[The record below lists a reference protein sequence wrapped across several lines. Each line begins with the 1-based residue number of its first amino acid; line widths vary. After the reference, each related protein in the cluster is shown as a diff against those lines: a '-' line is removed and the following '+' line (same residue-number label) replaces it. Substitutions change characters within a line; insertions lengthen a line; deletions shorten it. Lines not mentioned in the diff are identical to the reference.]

1 MNQKINGSRSMFSY
15 FEFLT
20 KYLLKKKSTWLA
32 PIIFG
37 VVFILISVIIGNFTG
52 QTQSTNLNMF
62 RMMTGMFAVVFFALF
77 GMNKGINLFRDPSE
91 EGIEL
96 LVVSKPL
103 ERWQIIL
110 VKFIVF
116 NIVGFLFFLIS
127 IIIFSICAAVLKV
140 DASST
145 FVSISIGVPVTN
157 WLSYILFGTIGILI
171 SIKFNSKTILSVGMV
186 TVMALT
192 AVDTFIGTFSDS
204 FISTRTTEY
213 AAKLGENNLGLKPFG
228 QFVDE
233 KGNSVPFLTNGQRA
247 RGNEITPTNR
257 QINLTLL
264 HNNTTATNVATMWN
278 DSKDNSWQSQFALY
292 LNPISA
298 FNKIGELGHLETQS
312 TSKRTFNQINEEDY
326 SWTAEVLNG
335 NFSEWT
341 AADGTA
347 YSFNGVDLN
356 LKNKDAG
363 KNYQEFVLGAQL
375 PVAGSATAKTGTFFV
390 EEEGNQADLVKLIK
404 SDIDTIDNIIDTK
417 LNLITKTLAATNSTL
432 TKEKVINEIKSK
444 VLSDLNEDFWK
455 KYDDALVYVKGQ
467 SDKNENILKEW
478 KNDQDAKANFIYYLS
493 HLVVVNERF
502 DLGENKKGTDWTNN
516 PFRKAVDEAIV
527 DLSKIPGSGR
537 PFVEEEVAADQATPP
552 TGQPQQGNLFQERGI
567 QAGISKLKDAKMIK
581 LVPHLRTQTWAIAL
595 LWIAIILGINAGTIF
610 MYFREDFR

>member
-257 QINLTLL
+257 QINLSLL

-341 AADGTA
+341 GTDGAA

-404 SDIDTIDNIIDTK
+404 ADVKKIDNIIDTK
-417 LNLITKTLAATNSTL
+417 LNSITKTLATTGTL
-432 TKEKVINEIKSK
+432 TKEKVITEIKSK
-444 VLSDLNEDFWK
+444 VLSSLDAEFWK
-455 KYDDALVYVKGQ
+455 KYDDALVFVNG
-467 SDKNENILKEW
+467 STDDKTKIIKEW
-478 KNDQDAKANFIYYLS
+478 ANNEEAKANFIYYLS
-493 HLVVVNERF
+493 HLVVVNERY
-502 DLGENKKGTDWTNN
+502 DLGNNKKADWNN
-516 PFRKAVDEAIV
+516 NSFRKAVDEAIV

-552 TGQPQQGNLFQERGI
+552 SGQPQPNLFQERGI
-567 QAGISKLKDAKMIK
+567 QAGISKLPNAKMIK

>member
-37 VVFILISVIIGNFTG
+37 VIFILISVIIGNFTG

-62 RMMTGMFAVVFFALF
+62 RTMTGMFAVVFFALF

-192 AVDTFIGTFSDS
+192 AADTFIGSFSDL
-204 FISTRTTEY
+204 FISSRTTEY
-213 AAKLGENNLGLKPFG
+213 AAKIDENNLGLKPFG

-257 QINLTLL
+257 QINLSLL
-264 HNNTTATNVATMWN
+264 NKDTSAVNMWN
-278 DSKDNSWQSQFALY
+278 ESKDNSWQSQFSLY

-298 FNKIGELGHLETQS
+298 FNKVGQLGHLETQS

-341 AADGTA
+341 GDDGTA
-347 YSFNGVDLN
+347 YSFNGIDLN

-363 KNYQEFVLGAQL
+363 KNYQEFILGAQL

-404 SDIDTIDNIIDTK
+404 ADVQKIDNIIDTK
-417 LNLITKTLAATNSTL
+417 LNSITKTLATTGTL
-432 TKEKVINEIKSK
+432 TKEKVITEIKSK
-444 VLSDLNEDFWK
+444 VLSSLDAEFWK
-455 KYDDALVYVKGQ
+455 KYDDALVFVNG
-467 SDKNENILKEW
+467 STDDKTKIIKEW
-478 KNDQDAKANFIYYLS
+478 TNNEEAKANFIYYLS
-493 HLVVVNERF
+493 HLVVVNERY
-502 DLGENKKGTDWTNN
+502 DLGNNKKADWNN
-516 PFRKAVDEAIV
+516 NSFRKAVDDAIV
-527 DLSKIPGSGR
+527 DLSKINGR
-537 PFVEEEVAADQATPP
+537 PFAEEATADQATPTP
-552 TGQPQQGNLFQERGI
+552 PAAQPQPNLFQERGI
-567 QAGISKLKDAKMIK
+567 QAGISKLPNAKMIK

>member
-37 VVFILISVIIGNFTG
+37 VIFILISVIIGNFTG

-62 RMMTGMFAVVFFALF
+62 RTMTGMFAVVFFALF

-192 AVDTFIGTFSDS
+192 AADTFIGSFSDL
-204 FISTRTTEY
+204 FISSRTTEY
-213 AAKLGENNLGLKPFG
+213 AAKIDENNLTLKPFG
-228 QFVDE
+228 HFIDE

-247 RGNEITPTNR
+247 SGNEITPTNR
-257 QINLTLL
+257 QINLSLL
-264 HNNTTATNVATMWN
+264 NKDMSAVNMWN
-278 DSKDNSWQSQFALY
+278 ESKDNSWQSQFALY

-298 FNKIGELGHLETQS
+298 FNKVGQLGHLETQS
-312 TSKRTFNQINEEDY
+312 TSKRSFNQINEEDY

-335 NFSEWT
+335 KFSEWT
-341 AADGTA
+341 GDDGTA
-347 YSFNGVDLN
+347 YSFNGIDLN

-363 KNYQEFVLGAQL
+363 KNYQQFVLGTQFT
-375 PVAGSATAKTGTFFV
+375 VVTSTGTTAKSGTFFA

-404 SDIDTIDNIIDTK
+404 SDIEKIDNIIDNK
-417 LNLITKTLAATNSTL
+417 LGLITTTLATSGTL

-444 VLSDLNEDFWK
+444 VLSDLDAEFWK
-455 KYDDALVYVKGQ
+455 KYDDALVYIKGPE
-467 SDKNENILKEW
+467 DKDKLKDW
-478 KNDQDAKANFIYYLS
+478 SKDDDAKANFIYYLS
-493 HLVVVNERF
+493 HLVVVNERY
-502 DLGENKKGTDWTNN
+502 DLGNDKKAADWTNN
-516 PFRKAVDEAIV
+516 PFRKAVDDAIF
-527 DLSKIPGSGR
+527 DLSRVPGPGAGR
-537 PFVEEEVAADQATPP
+537 PFAEEVAADQAGP
-552 TGQPQQGNLFQERGI
+552 TQPQPNLFLEKGI

>member
-37 VVFILISVIIGNFTG
+37 VIFILISVIIGNFTG

-62 RMMTGMFAVVFFALF
+62 RTMTGMFAVVFFALF

-192 AVDTFIGTFSDS
+192 AADTFIGSFSDL
-204 FISTRTTEY
+204 FISSRTTEY
-213 AAKLGENNLGLKPFG
+213 AAKIDENNLTLKPFG
-228 QFVDE
+228 QFIDE

-247 RGNEITPTNR
+247 SGNEITPTNR
-257 QINLTLL
+257 QINLSLL
-264 HNNTTATNVATMWN
+264 NKDMSAVNMWN
-278 DSKDNSWQSQFALY
+278 ESKDNSWQSQFALY

-298 FNKIGELGHLETQS
+298 FNKVGQLGHLETQS

-326 SWTAEVLNG
+326 SWTAEVLDG
-335 NFSEWT
+335 KFSEWT
-341 AADGTA
+341 GTDGTA
-347 YSFNGVDLN
+347 YSFNGIDLN

-363 KNYQEFVLGAQL
+363 KNYQQFVLGTQFT
-375 PVAGSATAKTGTFFV
+375 VVTSTGTTAKSGTFFA

-404 SDIDTIDNIIDTK
+404 SDIEKIDNIIDNK
-417 LNLITKTLAATNSTL
+417 LGSITTTLATSGAL
-432 TKEKVINEIKSK
+432 TKEKVISEIKSK
-444 VLSDLNEDFWK
+444 VLTDLDAEFWK
-455 KYDDALVYVKGQ
+455 KYDDALVYIKGPE
-467 SDKNENILKEW
+467 DKDKLKDW
-478 KNDQDAKANFIYYLS
+478 SKDDDAKANFIYYLS
-493 HLVVVNERF
+493 HLVVVNERY
-502 DLGENKKGTDWTNN
+502 DLGNDKKAADWTNN
-516 PFRKAVDEAIV
+516 PFRKAVDDAIF
-527 DLSKIPGSGR
+527 DLSKIPGPGAGR
-537 PFVEEEVAADQATPP
+537 PFAEEVAADQAGPS
-552 TGQPQQGNLFQERGI
+552 QPQQANLFLEKGI

>member
-62 RMMTGMFAVVFFALF
+62 RTMTGMFAVVFFALF

-192 AVDTFIGTFSDS
+192 AADTFIGSFSDL
-204 FISTRTTEY
+204 FISSRTTEY
-213 AAKLGENNLGLKPFG
+213 AAKIDENNLTLKPFG
-228 QFVDE
+228 QFIDE

-247 RGNEITPTNR
+247 SGNEITPTNR
-257 QINLTLL
+257 QINLSLL
-264 HNNTTATNVATMWN
+264 NKDMSAVNMWN
-278 DSKDNSWQSQFALY
+278 ESKDNSWQSQFALY

-298 FNKIGELGHLETQS
+298 FNKVGQLGHLETQS

-326 SWTAEVLNG
+326 SWTAEVLDG
-335 NFSEWT
+335 KFSEWT
-341 AADGTA
+341 GTDGTA
-347 YSFNGVDLN
+347 YSFNGIDLN

-363 KNYQEFVLGAQL
+363 KNYQQFVLGTQFT
-375 PVAGSATAKTGTFFV
+375 VVTSTGTTAKSGTFFA

-404 SDIDTIDNIIDTK
+404 SDIEKIDNIIDNK
-417 LNLITKTLAATNSTL
+417 LGSITTTLATSGAL
-432 TKEKVINEIKSK
+432 TKDKVISEIKSK
-444 VLSDLNEDFWK
+444 VLSDLDADFWK
-455 KYDDALVYVKGQ
+455 KYDDALVYIKGPE
-467 SDKNENILKEW
+467 DKDKLKDW
-478 KNDQDAKANFIYYLS
+478 SNDQDAKANFIYYLS
-493 HLVVVNERF
+493 HLVVVNERY
-502 DLGENKKGTDWTNN
+502 DLGNDKKTADWTNN
-516 PFRKAVDEAIV
+516 PFRKAVDDAIF
-527 DLSKIPGSGR
+527 DLSRVPGPGAGR
-537 PFVEEEVAADQATPP
+537 PFAEEVAADQAGP
-552 TGQPQQGNLFQERGI
+552 TQPQQANLFLEKGI
-567 QAGISKLKDAKMIK
+567 QAGISKLPNAKMIK